1 MFINQ
6 LITGGPHIVYI
17 YIMFIHVF
25 GRTVELQKTAGFCD
39 LALIRAE
46 NMDIWSLT
54 DPAFETIVHLTG
66 A

>member
-1 MFINQ
+1 MV
-6 LITGGPHIVYI
+6 LITVITGVYKPTYNWGASHCMYI

-46 NMDIWSLT
+46 NMDI
-54 DPAFETIVHLTG
+54 
-66 A
+66 